1 MRVGVCAWESA
12 MGIHTPGTSSHPPL
26 IFSGGASFWLGRGW
40 ESLVSVGGRSVS
52 ARLIVLYAIE
62 G

>member
-12 MGIHTPGTSSHPPL
+12 VAHTPGTSSHPPL